1 MKKTIREW
9 WSTGVVS
16 LLVILAGFGVR
27 LYRLTL
33 LPIFD
38 DEAIYIRWSQIMR
51 AEPTLRFVP
60 LSDGKQPFFMWAIIP
75 FFKLFSDPL
84 FAGRFLSV
92 LCGTA
97 TLIGVIILAYVLFRS
112 RKVAIIGGII
122 YAFSPFVFFFDR
134 TALVDSM
141 LSMFGVWF
149 FIFEVLTSK
158 KERLDLAMLSGFLL
172 GGALLTKSP
181 ALFFVLLLPA
191 TWILSKWNGG
201 IKKIAVHLI
210 KLVSLSIV
218 TLAIGYGMYN
228 ILKLGPNFNMV
239 AIRNKDYVYPISHLW
254 TSFKDPLLIFLKM
267 AFEWIVVMGPWPLLA
282 LGIIGVILNFK
293 KYWREILLL
302 VVLFLG
308 PIVVQSEFAKVFTAR
323 YLLFSIPFLVVL
335 GSSAFLIKSRVLQT
349 ICIITLLIFVLQATK
364 FDYYLLADAER
375 ANLPRSER
383 SGYLEEWTAGTGIKE
398 VADILNAQASKNPNQ
413 RIVVGTEGYFGTLP
427 DGLQIYVNAS
437 TNITVIGVGVIIDKV
452 HSSLIESKKFGN
464 PTYLV
469 VNNTRFK
476 GDAEKQGLK
485 LLAAYPKAV
494 RPDGSRE
501 ALLFFEVTPN
511 ALFYKPPVNK
521 I

>member
-1 MKKTIREW
+1 MKKIIRQW

-16 LLVILAGFGVR
+16 LLVILAGFMLR

-33 LPIFD
+33 LPIFG

-60 LSDGKQPFFMWAIIP
+60 LSDGKQPFFMWATIP

-97 TLIGVIILAYVLFRS
+97 TLIGVIILAYFLFKS
-112 RKVAIIGGII
+112 KKVAIISGAI
-122 YAFSPFVFFFDR
+122 YALSPFVFFFDR
-134 TALVDSM
+134 MALADSM

-149 FIFEVLTSK
+149 FIFEVLTVK
-158 KERLDLAMLSGFLL
+158 KVRLDLAMLSGFLL

-201 IKKIAVHLI
+201 TKKIAAHLI
-210 KLVSLSIV
+210 KLVSLSVV

-254 TSFKDPLLIFLKM
+254 TNFKDPLFIFIKM
-267 AFEWIVVMGPWPLLA
+267 AFEWINAMGPWTLLA
-282 LGIIGVILNFK
+282 LGTLGAIFNFK

-302 VVLFLG
+302 VVLFLA
-308 PIVVQSEFAKVFTAR
+308 PIAVLSEFAKVFTAR
-323 YLLFSIPFLVVL
+323 YILFSIPFLVVL

-349 ICIITLLIFVLQATK
+349 ISIITLLILVLQAAK
-364 FDYYLLADAER
+364 FDYYLLTDPER

-398 VADILNAQASKNPNQ
+398 VADFLTAEAKKNPEQ
-413 RIVVGTEGYFGTLP
+413 RIVVGTEGFFGTLP
-427 DGLQIYVNAS
+427 DGLQIYVNKNS
-437 TNITVIGVGVIIDKV
+437 NITVIGVGIIIDKV
-452 HSSLIESKKFGN
+452 HQSLIDSKKFGN

-469 VNNTRFK
+469 VNNTRFIA
-476 GDAEKQGLK
+476 DAEQVGLK

-494 RPDGSRE
+494 RPNGGRE
-501 ALLFFEVTPN
+501 ALLFFEVTPQ
-511 ALFYKPPVNK
+511 ATFFKATPGKL
-521 I
+521 